1 MTFSFPKPNAR
12 WPPVTQIIIHHYFMM
27 QSAGPRSLRDH
38 LPACVSTRP
47 HRARKG
53 QPIRIKNTAPLH
65 KVAPALANYLHFYI
79 IRLLPH
85 SFPPVPS
92 LSLSPIRLACPG
104 VNMISNPNSLLFSLK
119 RAFLIKRKKSA
130 LISVTIL

>member
-1 MTFSFPKPNAR
+1 
-12 WPPVTQIIIHHYFMM
+12 MM

-38 LPACVSTRP
+38 LPACVNTRP
-47 HRARKG
+47 HRACKG

-92 LSLSPIRLACPG
+92 LSLSPIGLRSPG
-104 VNMISNPNSLLFSLK
+104 VNPNSNPNPLLSCLTSLRRIQAKKAALK
-119 RAFLIKRKKSA
+119 CEMWARTIHSKLKQQKCRKENERRK
-130 LISVTIL
+130 